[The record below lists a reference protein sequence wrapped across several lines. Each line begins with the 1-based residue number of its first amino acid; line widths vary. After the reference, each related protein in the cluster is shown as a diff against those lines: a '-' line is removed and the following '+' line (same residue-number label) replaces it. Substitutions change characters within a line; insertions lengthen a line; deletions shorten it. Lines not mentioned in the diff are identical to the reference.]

1 MSFKRK
7 GQSATEY
14 LMTYGWA
21 ILAITIV
28 GALLY
33 TQVFSNKSCTNGAN
47 GWDMT
52 SNVVPVG
59 NQYSLAA
66 DGTLSM
72 GIVNRL
78 DTNVTIVNVTIDSNN
93 AVTSPSGTVLAGVE
107 KSMIAPGVA
116 TTATA
121 GDCYTK
127 TVTIIYNTDLVPGLK
142 STGTLSGRV
151 A

>member
-1 MSFKRK
+1 MNFKRK

-52 SNVVPVG
+52 SNIVPVG
-59 NQYSLAA
+59 NQYSLAT
-66 DGTLSM
+66 DGTLTI
-72 GIVNRL
+72 GVVNRL
-78 DTNVTIVNVTIDSNN
+78 DTNVTIKNITIDTATAATPNLPLN
-93 AVTSPSGTVLAGVE
+93 AGIEGRLISGSGAATV
-107 KSMIAPGVA
+107 
-116 TTATA
+116 ATA

-127 TVTIIYNTDLVPGLK
+127 TVTITYDTDLVPALK

>member
-1 MSFKRK
+1 MNFKRK

-66 DGTLSM
+66 DGTLSI
-72 GIVNRL
+72 GVVNRL
-78 DTNVTIVNVTIDSNN
+78 DTNVTVQSVTIDSTVVEVLELN
-93 AVTSPSGTVLAGVE
+93 AGQDGSLSSVA
-107 KSMIAPGVA
+107 GVA
-116 TTATA
+116 TAATV

-127 TVTIIYNTDLVPGLK
+127 TVTITYDTDLVDGLK
-142 STGTLSGRV
+142 STGTISGRY

>member
-1 MSFKRK
+1 MNFKRK

-52 SNVVPVG
+52 SNIVPVG
-59 NQYSLAA
+59 NQYSLASNG
-66 DGTLSM
+66 DITM
-72 GIVNRL
+72 GVVNRL
-78 DTNVTIVNVTIDSNN
+78 DTNVTIQSVTIDTNVAVGAPLTTVNPGSEVSMNATGVSN
-93 AVTSPSGTVLAGVE
+93 GG
-107 KSMIAPGVA
+107 
-116 TTATA
+116 TA
-121 GDCYTK
+121 GECYTA
-127 TVTIIYNTDLVPGLK
+127 TVTIIYDTDLVTGLK
-142 STGTLSGRV
+142 STGTISGRF

>member
-1 MSFKRK
+1 MNFKRK

-52 SNVVPVG
+52 SSVVPVG
-59 NQYSLAA
+59 NQYSIAA
-66 DGTLSM
+66 DGSISM
-72 GIVNRL
+72 GAVNRL
-78 DTNVTIVNVTIDSNN
+78 DTNVTITDVTIDTNDASPDLGLN
-93 AVTSPSGTVLAGVE
+93 AGQEGSLTAVAGT
-107 KSMIAPGVA
+107 A
-116 TTATA
+116 TAATA

-127 TVTIIYNTDLVPGLK
+127 TVTITYNTDLVTGLK
-142 STGTLSGRV
+142 STGTLSGRY